1 MRVLVIGAYGF
12 IGAHITAGLRAAG
25 HDVTGSGRNVALG
38 RRLMPDIPW
47 IACDLNRDVT
57 PEAWTGR
64 LRGIDAVVNCAG
76 ILQASRRDDI
86 GAIHHRAPAALF
98 AACES
103 IGIERVVQISALGV
117 EDGAA
122 TGYAE
127 SKRAADEDLM
137 ARDLGWIVLRPSL
150 VYARG
155 CYGGTAL
162 MRGLA
167 ALPWIVPLPGGG
179 KQRFQ
184 PIHMD
189 DLVRAVVRLLEP
201 GAPTRVLLN
210 PVGPAALTLRDIVLG
225 FRNWLGLPPAPAL
238 SVPLG
243 AIGLAA
249 RIGDAMH
256 WLGARGSLRTTALRQ
271 MARDNV
277 ADPAPF
283 TDAVGFAPRAF
294 AEGLAAEPA
303 QVQDRWHARLYFLRP
318 VLRIAIGLFWIA
330 TGLVTAIAP
339 GREQAL
345 DLIRDYLGTNQ
356 GMVLLTAGIAVDI
369 ALGLL
374 LLLRYRPRAVATAMI
389 AVSAGYLGMA
399 TWFAPDLWFDPLG
412 PLVKILPIAAATLIL
427 IAIEDDR

>member
-1 MRVLVIGAYGF
+1 
-12 IGAHITAGLRAAG
+12 
-25 HDVTGSGRNVALG
+25 
-38 RRLMPDIPW
+38 
-47 IACDLNRDVT
+47 
-57 PEAWTGR
+57 
-64 LRGIDAVVNCAG
+64 
-76 ILQASRRDDI
+76 
-86 GAIHHRAPAALF
+86 
-98 AACES
+98 
-103 IGIERVVQISALGV
+103 
-117 EDGAA
+117 
-122 TGYAE
+122 
-127 SKRAADEDLM
+127 
-137 ARDLGWIVLRPSL
+137 
-150 VYARG
+150 
-155 CYGGTAL
+155 
-162 MRGLA
+162 
-167 ALPWIVPLPGGG
+167 
-179 KQRFQ
+179 
-184 PIHMD
+184 
-189 DLVRAVVRLLEP
+189 
-201 GAPTRVLLN
+201 
-210 PVGPAALTLRDIVLG
+210 
-225 FRNWLGLPPAPAL
+225 
-238 SVPLG
+238 LG

-283 TDAVGFAPRAF
+283 TDAVGFTLRAF

-399 TWFAPDLWFDPLG
+399 TWFAPNLWFDPLG